1 MKRTAFLTLLFFCI
15 TLGAMAQNKIDKIIE
30 TFSTLGTSTFTTA
43 VERNPQTRKV
53 VKVVKTLEMRG
64 PKADQLK
71 KAFQEEKDLS
81 SYSERT
87 HDDQTT
93 IIFDTESQNQLRL
106 YLLQTTGKYVTTYA
120 KATIIIKI
128 KRAKDD

>member
-1 MKRTAFLTLLFFCI
+1 MKRTVFLALLFFGI
-15 TLGAMAQNKIDKIIE
+15 TLGAMAQNKIDKIME
-30 TFSTLGTSTFTTA
+30 TFSTLGSSTFTTA

-64 PKADQLK
+64 PHGNQLK
-71 KAFQEEKDLS
+71 DAFREEKDQS
-81 SYSERT
+81 SYSEKT

-93 IIFDTESQNQLRL
+93 IIFDTENQNQLRL
-106 YLLQTTGKYVTTYA
+106 YMLQTTGKYVATYA
-120 KATIIIKI
+120 KATVIIKI